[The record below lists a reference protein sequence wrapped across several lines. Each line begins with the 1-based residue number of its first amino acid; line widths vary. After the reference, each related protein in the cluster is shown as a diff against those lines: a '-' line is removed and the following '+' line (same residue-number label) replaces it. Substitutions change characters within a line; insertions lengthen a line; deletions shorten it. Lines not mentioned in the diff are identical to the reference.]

1 MTASMKLRF
10 ELLNNN
16 SINSKDMYKQQF
28 HGWSMSIFSNDS
40 RIGESYDRFDDLVI
54 VISFRVG
61 KDVMQFFCKQIFL
74 LFFSIDIVV
83 LHEIGV

>member
-1 MTASMKLRF
+1 
-10 ELLNNN
+10 
-16 SINSKDMYKQQF
+16 MYKQQF

-61 KDVMQFFCKQIFL
+61 KDVMQFFANRFFCSFL
-74 LFFSIDIVV
+74 VSIIVV

>member
-1 MTASMKLRF
+1 
-10 ELLNNN
+10 
-16 SINSKDMYKQQF
+16 MYKQQF

-54 VISFRVG
+54 VILFRVG

>member
-1 MTASMKLRF
+1 
-10 ELLNNN
+10 
-16 SINSKDMYKQQF
+16 MYKQQF

-40 RIGESYDRFDDLVI
+40 RIGESYDRFGDLVI

-61 KDVMQFFCKQIFL
+61 KDVMQFLQTDFSAL
-74 LFFSIDIVV
+74 LVSIIVV

>member
-1 MTASMKLRF
+1 
-10 ELLNNN
+10 
-16 SINSKDMYKQQF
+16 MYKQQF

-40 RIGESYDRFDDLVI
+40 RIGESYDRFGDLVI

-61 KDVMQFFCKQIFL
+61 KDVMQFFFANRFFCSFL
-74 LFFSIDIVV
+74 VSIIVV

>member
-1 MTASMKLRF
+1 
-10 ELLNNN
+10 
-16 SINSKDMYKQQF
+16 
-28 HGWSMSIFSNDS
+28 MSIFSNDS
-40 RIGESYDRFDDLVI
+40 RIGESYDRFGDLVI